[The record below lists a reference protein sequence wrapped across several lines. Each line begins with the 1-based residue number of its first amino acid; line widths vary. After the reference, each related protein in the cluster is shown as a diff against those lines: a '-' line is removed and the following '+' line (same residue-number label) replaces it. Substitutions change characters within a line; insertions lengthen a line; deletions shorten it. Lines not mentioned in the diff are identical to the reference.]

1 VGATK
6 NHADSAITGAT
17 MTTESIRVSIASAPV
32 VPDSGRHDSGGP
44 FTPDAADSECTG
56 RGHPA
61 RLQFRLEPTG
71 RESREGGE
79 QAERQRGRAGREPRL
94 CQRPG
99 KCIEYRQRSYEER
112 QLKRPREHLDVSPD
126 HVRDGKD
133 HGPQEMV

>member
-1 VGATK
+1 MPQTV
-6 NHADSAITGAT
+6 SALVAVTRHVCN
-17 MTTESIRVSIASAPV
+17 SVSSPPV
-32 VPDSGRHDSGGP
+32 AK
-44 FTPDAADSECTG
+44 AAK
-56 RGHPA
+56 
-61 RLQFRLEPTG
+61 
-71 RESREGGE
+71 GGE